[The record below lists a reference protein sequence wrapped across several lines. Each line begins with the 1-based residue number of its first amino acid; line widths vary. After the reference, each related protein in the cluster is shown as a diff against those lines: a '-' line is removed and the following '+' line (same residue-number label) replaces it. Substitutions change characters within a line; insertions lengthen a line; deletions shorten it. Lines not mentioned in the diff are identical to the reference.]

1 MALIR
6 RWALVAAS
14 ETTTPVAAVARTEL
28 ELATPLAT
36 LVAALEATAPVAAK
50 AVPRRYAATI
60 FVNSLARNSVSVCT
74 NASLI
79 RPICLRETLLPSPHR
94 SRRLT
99 AKDRKEALGRAKPT
113 RTIHCKDIAFFCPCC
128 IFA

>member
-6 RWALVAAS
+6 RWAPVAAS
-14 ETTTPVAAVARTEL
+14 ETTTPVAAVARTQL

-36 LVAALEATAPVAAK
+36 PVAALEATAPVAAE
-50 AVPRRYAATI
+50 AVERRYAATI
-60 FVNSLARNSVSVCT
+60 FVNSLARNSVRVCT
-74 NASLI
+74 IASLI

-99 AKDRKEALGRAKPT
+99 AKDRKEALGCAKPT
-113 RTIHCKDIAFFCPCC
+113 RAIRCKSITVSTPLHWP
-128 IFA
+128 